1 MPSISRFAY
10 SLRCLTLAVAGLV
23 VSTIAAAADYRVS
36 SGDVLDITIF
46 RVPDLSR
53 QLTVD
58 VTGQVAF
65 PPIGEIKVDD
75 ATLDEIGIRIRAA
88 LQEQGILTDA
98 QVTVGLVATRPVIV
112 GGDVATPGAVPF
124 HAGLTVRRAIAMA
137 GGVGMSRTRGME
149 DIAELRSQR
158 DVIALDLTRAL
169 ARAARLSAELAGNSD
184 ATLTI
189 PGPQLVSM
197 SQRDEI
203 LAAEARRLKAN
214 LAESMAEKAHL
225 DRMLEIIEGHIANLT
240 RQSGQQKRIIDQQLE
255 EIEQQRKLMENGL
268 TSRNRV
274 LEERRALESTQERV
288 SDTSSEISRAYE
300 EREAARYQI
309 ARFDERRQSALDADL
324 AAARQEAETA
334 RARLSGVTER
344 LAQLG
349 MADATD
355 VTVQVYRKGPEGDLA
370 IPATEDTVL
379 EPGDMV
385 DITIDLSRLA
395 SEPLAIMSTQ

>member
-1 MPSISRFAY
+1 VPSISRFAY

-75 ATLDEIGIRIRAA
+75 ATLEEIGIRIRAA

-158 DVIALDLTRAL
+158 DVDRVGPDAGACARCPPLRRACGQQRCH
-169 ARAARLSAELAGNSD
+169 AHDPWTAARLDRASATRSWQ
-184 ATLTI
+184 
-189 PGPQLVSM
+189 PRLV
-197 SQRDEI
+197 
-203 LAAEARRLKAN
+203 A
-214 LAESMAEKAHL
+214 
-225 DRMLEIIEGHIANLT
+225 
-240 RQSGQQKRIIDQQLE
+240 
-255 EIEQQRKLMENGL
+255 
-268 TSRNRV
+268 
-274 LEERRALESTQERV
+274 
-288 SDTSSEISRAYE
+288 
-300 EREAARYQI
+300 
-309 ARFDERRQSALDADL
+309 
-324 AAARQEAETA
+324 
-334 RARLSGVTER
+334 
-344 LAQLG
+344 
-349 MADATD
+349 
-355 VTVQVYRKGPEGDLA
+355 
-370 IPATEDTVL
+370 
-379 EPGDMV
+379 
-385 DITIDLSRLA
+385 
-395 SEPLAIMSTQ
+395 